1 MRSLDGAWR
10 WLLRKEWRELVAS
23 TSWWVMF
30 ILAGPLVGLSFISAV
45 RAYGEA
51 SGVGGAAGGLADALW
66 PLDGVL
72 VPTLSAYE
80 IIALFLLPF
89 VAIRVVAGDR
99 QSGAAKL
106 ELQHPMSPIGR
117 MGAKVL
123 VLFAG
128 WCLAGI
134 PAVLA
139 CALWK
144 IYHGSI
150 YAPEAGTVVFGHL
163 LHAGLIIALAAAAA
177 SMTEHPSTAAILTL
191 AFTVGTWVLNF
202 VAAVQ
207 GGLWERLARY
217 TPSEMLATFQH
228 ALFRLNLVLAALALI
243 AAGLVLAA
251 IWMRLGVAVG
261 RRAVE
266 SVAIVVVA
274 AAIVFACS
282 FVRADWDA
290 SENRRNS
297 FSEPDEETLVKIKAP
312 LTIEAHLAP
321 EDPRRFD
328 LEHQTFSKLRRILP
342 NLTVRYVS
350 STSIGLFEQANA
362 HYGEIWYDL
371 AGRRTMSRITSGE
384 GVLET
389 IYGLAGIQ
397 PPKEDEPELHGHP
410 LAVRPVGAAPLFYVI
425 WPVAIA
431 GIGFYV
437 KRRKR

>member
-1 MRSLDGAWR
+1 
-10 WLLRKEWRELVAS
+10 
-23 TSWWVMF
+23 MF
-30 ILAGPLVGLSFISAV
+30 TLAGPLVGLSFISAV

-51 SGVGGAAGGLADALW
+51 SGVGGTAGGLADALW

-72 VPTLSAYE
+72 VPTFSAYE
-80 IIALFLLPF
+80 IIALFMLPF

-150 YAPEAGTVVFGHL
+150 YAPEAATVVLGHL

-207 GGLWERLARY
+207 GGVWERLARY
-217 TPSEMLATFQH
+217 TPAEMLATFQH
-228 ALFRLNLVLAALALI
+228 ALLRLNLVLAALALI

-261 RRAVE
+261 RRAVA
-266 SVAIVVVA
+266 SAAIVAVA

-297 FSEPDEETLVKIKAP
+297 FSEPDEETLGKIKTP

-328 LEHQTFSKLRRILP
+328 LEHQ

-350 STSIGLFEQANA
+350 LTSIGLFEQANA

-371 AGRRTMSRITSGE
+371 GGNRTMSRITSSE

-389 IYGLAGIQ
+389 IYGLAGVQ

-410 LAVRPVGAAPLFYVI
+410 LAARPVGAAPLFYAI
-425 WPVAIA
+425 WPMAIV
-431 GIGFYV
+431 GLGFYV